1 MDLVAQV
8 RPPGAIEEHRV
19 GYVVRGPDDELP
31 MCQWLSETDEDG
43 EQSPKKS
50 LGNAVGT
57 LVAVGDC
64 PYPPHQ
70 PSDREE
76 GVRLFQAGRL
86 VLRQMCHRY

>member
-19 GYVVRGPDDELP
+19 GYVVRSPDDELP

-43 EQSPKKS
+43 EQSPEES
-50 LGNAVGT
+50 LGNAVGA

-64 PYPPHQ
+64 PYPPYQ
-70 PSDREE
+70 PSNREE
-76 GVRLFQAGRL
+76 RVCLLQAGWL